1 MVNSGERN
9 AEKILKE
16 AKKIIEGRKIKIDY
30 LKAVNLTDLADIK
43 RIEKNTLIAVAAW
56 VGKTRLIDNIVIRD

>member
-1 MVNSGERN
+1 MRSGEKD
-9 AEKILKE
+9 AEKVLKE
-16 AKKIIEGRKIKIDY
+16 VRKIIEGRKIKIDY

-56 VGKTRLIDNIVIRD
+56 VGKTRLIDNILLRN